1 LWRLFIFR
9 GGFNHHLSLG
19 LKNDCK
25 SIQIPFARVE
35 HTAVTVVG
43 VIPARGGSQRLPGK
57 NIRPCAGK
65 PLLNWTCEA
74 ALSAHS
80 LDRVVLSTDDENI
93 AALGRACGVEVPFLR
108 PSHLATGDAPMLP
121 VLSHL
126 LSWLEIQTSVVAVV
140 LLQPTS
146 PLRISED
153 IDKSVELLLN
163 KQADSIVTVTSVP
176 SSYSIT
182 KLMERNQHNE
192 VRSAKLD
199 LSTRNPMVMR
209 NGPAVL
215 VVRPEVIRT
224 GTLYG
229 KKTLCYEMPQER
241 SIDIDTPFDFLMAEL
256 LLEHRQRASAGDDT
270 C

>member
-1 LWRLFIFR
+1 
-9 GGFNHHLSLG
+9 
-19 LKNDCK
+19 
-25 SIQIPFARVE
+25 
-35 HTAVTVVG
+35 VTVVG
-43 VIPARGGSQRLPGK
+43 VIPARGGSKRLPGK
-57 NIRPCAGK
+57 NIRLCAGK
-65 PLLNWTCEA
+65 PLLSWTCEA

-80 LDRVVLSTDDENI
+80 LDRVILSTDDKDI
-93 AALGRACGVEVPFLR
+93 AAVGQASGVEVPFLR
-108 PSHLATGDAPMLP
+108 PSNLATEDTPTLS

-126 LSWLEIQTSVVAVV
+126 LDWLGIQTSVVALV

-163 KQADSIVTVTSVP
+163 AQADSVVTVTSVP
-176 SSYSIT
+176 NSCSIA
-182 KLMERNQHNE
+182 KLMERNQLDE
-192 VRSAKLD
+192 VRSVKLD
-199 LSTRNPMVMR
+199 LPLRNHMVLR

-215 VVRPEVIRT
+215 VARPEVIRT

-229 KKTLCYEMPQER
+229 KKTLCHEMPQER

-256 LLEHRQRASAGDDT
+256 LLEYRQRLSAGGA